1 MSEPGE
7 LSDPDSVITV
17 LNEMPTLSFS
27 LAGLTLYEV
36 VICALTNTRCGIN
49 VTVNQTTDEDG
60 KQTCTHTAHVY
71 TITDFCIRVVMI
83 INPNNLYIALL

>member
-17 LNEMPTLSFS
+17 LNANANSQIFT
-27 LAGLTLYEV
+27 GLTLYEV

-60 KQTCTHTAHVY
+60 KQTSTHTAHVY

-83 INPNNLYIALL
+83 INPNNLI